1 MLNNSIPREQQA
13 GDTVYISTRLEFPF
27 SRMYEHVLHLVTL
40 RARLDIIVLKCTPT
54 STPSPFL
61 RSLPITIM
69 ESLLVQIADLVL
81 VQDQWK
87 REPRTFNN
95 TILSNFDLIQEA
107 FFDFCSP
114 ASLLRLSRC
123 CRSARTSVQMYM
135 QRAFNINRILSRFFS
150 SPSMFRRIQ
159 AKIDALI
166 AGSSILQFF
175 DRSFYPE
182 SDLDLYIHC
191 GSDLD
196 ELIDFLSAEEY
207 KYAPTSVQNANF
219 TKAVERDMILQNYG
233 GYYGPDDVLIGVY
246 TFKKHTKGGVT
257 HSVQLIL
264 TAVIPITVILGFH
277 SSK

>member
-1 MLNNSIPREQQA
+1 
-13 GDTVYISTRLEFPF
+13 
-27 SRMYEHVLHLVTL
+27 
-40 RARLDIIVLKCTPT
+40 
-54 STPSPFL
+54 
-61 RSLPITIM
+61 
-69 ESLLVQIADLVL
+69 
-81 VQDQWK
+81 
-87 REPRTFNN
+87 
-95 TILSNFDLIQEA
+95 
-107 FFDFCSP
+107 
-114 ASLLRLSRC
+114 
-123 CRSARTSVQMYM
+123 
-135 QRAFNINRILSRFFS
+135 
-150 SPSMFRRIQ
+150 MFRRIQ
-159 AKIDALI
+159 AKKYALI

-246 TFKKHTKGGVT
+246 TFKKHTKGSVT

-264 TAVIPITVILGFH
+264 TAVIPTTVILGFH